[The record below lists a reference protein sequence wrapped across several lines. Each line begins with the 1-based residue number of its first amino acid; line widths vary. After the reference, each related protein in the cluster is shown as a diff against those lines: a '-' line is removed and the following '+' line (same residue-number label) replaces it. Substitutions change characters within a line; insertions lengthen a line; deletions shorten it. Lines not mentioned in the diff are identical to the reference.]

1 MIGGAMSDVATDV
14 MAIIKKKIRVDKPEI
29 TMDDKLRDL
38 GLESLDALE
47 LVFDIEEK
55 FDIEIPVNANDAQIG
70 GFEKVSDVVRE
81 VQKVIDKKAQSK

>member
-1 MIGGAMSDVATDV
+1 MTGDAMTDVAADV
-14 MAIIKKKIRVDKPEI
+14 MAIIKKKVRVDRSEI
-29 TMDDKLRDL
+29 AMDDKLRDL

-81 VQKVIDKKAQSK
+81 VEKIIAKKKQ

>member
-1 MIGGAMSDVATDV
+1 MTDVAQDV
-14 MAIIKKKIRVDKPEI
+14 IAIIKKKARVDRSEI
-29 TMDDKLRDL
+29 GMDDKLLDL

-81 VQKVIDKKAQSK
+81 VEAIIAKKKAQSA